1 MTKTALLLSALMSL
15 AFVSEA
21 AAWNRNRTVS
31 TPYGSSH
38 FNAAGNCAGNV
49 CNRSAVRTGPQG
61 NSLSANSTVTCDAS
75 RQNCSRTKVY
85 SGSNGGSATVTGS
98 VSR

>member
-1 MTKTALLLSALMSL
+1 MNKTALLLSALMSL

-21 AAWNRNRTVS
+21 AAWSRNRTV
-31 TPYGSSH
+31 TTQHGSSQ
-38 FNAAGNCAGNV
+38 FSASGSCAGGV
-49 CNRSAVRTGPQG
+49 CSRSAVRTGPQG
-61 NSLSANSTVTCDAS
+61 NSLSANTTVTCDAS